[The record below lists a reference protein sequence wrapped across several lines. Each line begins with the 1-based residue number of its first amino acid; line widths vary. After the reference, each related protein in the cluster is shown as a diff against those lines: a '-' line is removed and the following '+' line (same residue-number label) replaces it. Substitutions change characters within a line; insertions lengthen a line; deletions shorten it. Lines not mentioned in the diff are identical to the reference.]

1 MNVSGV
7 GLGNV
12 APLLGNVAQMLGNVA
27 LWACDAGNVVLS
39 ILEKEID
46 MLGNCKLRQYSR

>member
-1 MNVSGV
+1 VTVMNVSGV

-39 ILEKEID
+39 ILKK
-46 MLGNCKLRQYSR
+46 N